1 MSNLTPGRLAE
12 LAAKALERTAFM
24 MADQS
29 PIDPAVLASTNHIAT
44 IRYSGPSSG
53 TVTLR
58 TTDGFLRGLAAN
70 LLGNE
75 PEEIDL
81 ATCGDDAIREL
92 TNIMGGSVILELG
105 GRDCTYSLGLPQIAL
120 SSSSPAAID
129 RTCALDCEG
138 HPLFITW
145 NPDAIAKPL
154 AA

>member
-1 MSNLTPGRLAE
+1 MSNLTPDRLAE

-24 MADQS
+24 MADQAS
-29 PIDPAVLASTNHIAT
+29 IDQAVLAKSNHRAT
-44 IRYSGPSSG
+44 IRYTGPGSG
-53 TVTLR
+53 TVTVR
-58 TTDGFLRGLAAN
+58 TNDGFLRGLAAN

-81 ATCGDDAIREL
+81 AACGDDAIKEL

-105 GRDCTYSLGLPQIAL
+105 GRDCTYSLGLPQVAAPSNTAVAL
-120 SSSSPAAID
+120 D

-145 NPDAIAKPL
+145 DPDSVVKPL